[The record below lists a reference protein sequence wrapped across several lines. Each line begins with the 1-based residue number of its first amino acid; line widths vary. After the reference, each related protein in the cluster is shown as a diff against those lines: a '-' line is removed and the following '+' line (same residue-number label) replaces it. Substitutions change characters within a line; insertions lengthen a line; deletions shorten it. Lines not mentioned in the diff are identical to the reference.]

1 MSDLPVIGLHG
12 APRSGTTWIGQIFNS
27 APEVAFR
34 FQPFFAYAFRP
45 RVDAAASSGDLDQI
59 LKDIAATDDD
69 FILQRSGGR
78 MADDGLA
85 FAKSQATQVVYKEAR
100 YHHLLPT
107 LMDIPRFKGV
117 GIIRDP
123 LEVLSSWRRAP
134 REFDPAWD
142 FGAEW
147 REAGLKNAGRIEEFF
162 GYEGWKRAALIFRAM
177 AQRYPDRFRILRYGD
192 LTADPV
198 GVVREL
204 FGFLG
209 LAITDQTPTFL
220 ARSTSRD
227 DGDTY
232 GVFRDLSRRAAP
244 DLPAEVR
251 AAVLDDVT
259 RCDLATYL
267 A

>member
-34 FQPFFAYAFRP
+34 FQPFFAHAFRA
-45 RVDAAASSGDLDQI
+45 RVDAATSAAELDQI
-59 LKDIAATDDD
+59 LKDIAVTEDD
-69 FILQRSGGR
+69 FILQRGR
-78 MADDGLA
+78 PNTDGDLA
-85 FAKSQATQVVYKEAR
+85 FAKSRASVTVYKEAR

-107 LMDIPRFKGV
+107 LMEIPRFKGV

-123 LEVLSSWRRAP
+123 LEALSSWRNAP
-134 REFDPAWD
+134 REFDPTWD
-142 FGAEW
+142 FGTEW
-147 REAGLKNAGRIEEFF
+147 RDARIKNAGRIEEFF
-162 GYEGWKRAALIFRAM
+162 GYEGWKRAALIFQDLA
-177 AQRYPDRFRILRYGD
+177 AKHPDRFRILRYGD

-198 GVVREL
+198 GVVGAL

-209 LAITDQTPTFL
+209 VAMTDQTATFL
-220 ARSTSRD
+220 RRSTSRD

-244 DLPAEVR
+244 DLPDAVR
-251 AAVLDDVT
+251 QAVLEDVA

>member
-34 FQPFFAYAFRP
+34 FQPFFAHAFRP
-45 RVDAAASSGDLDQI
+45 RVDATTSAAALDQI

-69 FILQRSGGR
+69 FILQRAR
-78 MADDGLA
+78 LTDGDLA
-85 FAKSQATQVVYKEAR
+85 FAKVEQSRVVYKEAR

-107 LMDIPRFKGV
+107 LMQIPRFQGV

-123 LEVLSSWRRAP
+123 LEALSSWRAAP

-147 REAGLKNAGRIEEFF
+147 REAGLKNGGRIEEFF
-162 GYEGWKRAALIFRAM
+162 GYEGWKRAALIFQAM
-177 AQRYPDRFRILRYGD
+177 AASYPDRFRILRYCD

-198 GVVREL
+198 GVVSDL

-209 LAITDQTPTFL
+209 LTVSDQTRTFL
-220 ARSTSRD
+220 TRSTSRD

-232 GVFRDLSRRAAP
+232 GVFRDLSRRTAP
-244 DLPAEVR
+244 DVPPEVR
-251 AAVLDDVT
+251 QAVLDDVA

>member
-27 APEVAFR
+27 AREVAFR
-34 FQPFFAYAFRP
+34 FQPFFAHAFRS
-45 RVDAAASSGDLDQI
+45 RVDVATSAADLDQI
-59 LKDIAATDDD
+59 LRDIAATHDD
-69 FILQRSGGR
+69 FVLQRER
-78 MADDGLA
+78 RADGDLA
-85 FAKSQATQVVYKEAR
+85 FAKLEPSQVVYKEAR

-107 LMDIPRFKGV
+107 LMQIPRFKGV

-123 LEVLSSWRRAP
+123 LEALSSWRAAP

-147 REAGLKNAGRIEEFF
+147 REAGLKNGGRIEEFF
-162 GYEGWKRAALIFRAM
+162 GYEGWKRAALIFQDM
-177 AQRYPDRFRILRYGD
+177 AASYPDRFRILRYGD

-198 GVVREL
+198 GVVTDL

-209 LAITDQTPTFL
+209 LAMSDQTRTFL

-232 GVFRDLSRRAAP
+232 GVFRDLSRRTAP
-244 DLPAEVR
+244 DLPPEVR
-251 AAVLDDVT
+251 RAVLDDVA

>member
-27 APEVAFR
+27 APEAAFR
-34 FQPFFAYAFRP
+34 FQPFFAHAFRP
-45 RVDAAASSGDLDQI
+45 RVDAADTPSDLDQI

-69 FILQRSGGR
+69 FILQRGR
-78 MADDGLA
+78 TADRDLT
-85 FAKSQATQVVYKEAR
+85 FSKVEPTRLVYKEAR

-107 LMDIPRFKGV
+107 LMQVPRFKGV

-123 LEVLSSWRRAP
+123 LEVLSSWKAAP

-142 FGAEW
+142 FGTEW
-147 REAGLKNAGRIEEFF
+147 RDAALKNAGRVEEFY
-162 GYEGWKRAALIFRAM
+162 GYEGWKRAALIFEAM
-177 AQRYPDRFRILRYGD
+177 AARYPDRFKILRYGS
-192 LTADPV
+192 LIADPP
-198 GVVREL
+198 GVVSDL

-209 LAITDQTPTFL
+209 VAMTDQTRAFL

-232 GVFRDLSRRAAP
+232 GVFRDLSRRAEP
-244 DLPAEVR
+244 ELPPEVR
-251 AAVLDDVT
+251 QAVLEDVAA
-259 RCDLATYL
+259 CDLATYL

>member
-1 MSDLPVIGLHG
+1 MSALPVIGLHG

-34 FQPFFAYAFRP
+34 FQPFFAHAFRP
-45 RVDAAASSGDLDQI
+45 RVDAAASAGDLDQI
-59 LKDIAATDDD
+59 LKDIAASDDD
-69 FILQRSGGR
+69 FILQRGGQ
-78 MADDGLA
+78 APDNDLV
-85 FAKSQATQVVYKEAR
+85 FAKSPPAQVVYKEAR

-107 LMDIPRFKGV
+107 LMDILRFKGV

-123 LEVLSSWRRAP
+123 LEVLSSWKNAP

-147 REAGLKNAGRIEEFF
+147 REAGLKNGGRIEEFF
-162 GYEGWKRAALIFRAM
+162 GYEGWKRAALIFQAM
-177 AQRYPDRFRILRYGD
+177 TARDPDRFRILRYGD
-192 LTADPV
+192 LVADPV
-198 GVVREL
+198 GVVTEL

-209 LAITDQTPTFL
+209 LAMTEQTQAFL
-220 ARSTSRD
+220 SRSTSRD

-251 AAVLDDVT
+251 TAVLDDVA

>member
-34 FQPFFAYAFRP
+34 FQPFFAHAFRP
-45 RVDAAASSGDLDQI
+45 RVDAATSAADLDQI

-69 FILQRSGGR
+69 FILQRGGKV
-78 MADDGLA
+78 ADKDLA
-85 FAKSQATQVVYKEAR
+85 FAKSAPSHLVYKEAR

-107 LMDIPRFKGV
+107 LMEIPRFQGV

-123 LEVLSSWRRAP
+123 LEALSSWRAAP

-147 REAGLKNAGRIEEFF
+147 REAGLKNSGRIEEFF
-162 GYEGWKRAALIFRAM
+162 GYAGWKRAALIFQDM
-177 AQRYPDRFRILRYGD
+177 AARHPDRFRILRYGD

-198 GVVREL
+198 GVVSAL

-209 LAITDQTPTFL
+209 VGMSEQTATFL
-220 ARSTSRD
+220 GRSTSRD

-244 DLPAEVR
+244 DLPDAVR
-251 AAVLDDVT
+251 QAVLEDVA

>member
-1 MSDLPVIGLHG
+1 MNDLPTIGLHG

-27 APEVAFR
+27 APETAFR
-34 FQPFFAYAFRP
+34 FQPFFAHAFRS
-45 RVDAAASSGDLDQI
+45 RVDAATSAADLEQV
-59 LKDIAATDDD
+59 LRDIAATDDD
-69 FILQRSGGR
+69 FILQRGGGR
-78 MADDGLA
+78 MAKDELA
-85 FAKSQATQVVYKEAR
+85 FAKSAPARVVYKEVR

-107 LMDIPRFKGV
+107 LMRIPGFKGV
-117 GIIRDP
+117 GIVRDP
-123 LEVLSSWRRAP
+123 LEVLASWRAAP

-147 REAGLKNAGRIEEFF
+147 REAGLKNAGRVEEFY
-162 GYEGWKRAALIFRAM
+162 GYEGWKRAALIFQEM
-177 AQRYPDRFRILRYGD
+177 ASLYPDRFRILRYGD

-198 GVVREL
+198 SVVSDL

-209 LAITDQTPTFL
+209 LAMTEQTTGFL

-232 GVFRDLSRRAAP
+232 GVFRDLSRRAEP
-244 DLPAEVR
+244 DLPDAVR
-251 AAVLDDVT
+251 AAVLDDVA

>member
-1 MSDLPVIGLHG
+1 MSDLPVVGLHG

-34 FQPFFAYAFRP
+34 FQPFFAHAFRP
-45 RVDAAASSGDLDQI
+45 RVDAATCAGDLDQI
-59 LKDIAATDDD
+59 LKDIATTDDG
-69 FILQRSGGR
+69 FILQRGR
-78 MADDGLA
+78 ADGDLA

-100 YHHLLPT
+100 YHQLLPT
-107 LMDIPRFKGV
+107 LMDIPRFRGV

-123 LEVLSSWRRAP
+123 LEVLSSWKNAP

-142 FGAEW
+142 FGSEW
-147 REAGLKNAGRIEEFF
+147 REAGLKNAGRVEEFF
-162 GYEGWKRAALIFRAM
+162 GYEGWKRAALTFQAM

-192 LTADPV
+192 LIADPLAAV
-198 GVVREL
+198 SEL

-209 LAITDQTPTFL
+209 LAMTDQTRTFL

-244 DLPAEVR
+244 DLHDEVR
-251 AAVLDDVT
+251 AAVLNDVA
-259 RCDLATYL
+259 RCDLQAYL

>member
-1 MSDLPVIGLHG
+1 MNDLPVIGLHG

-34 FQPFFAYAFRP
+34 FQPFFAHAFRA
-45 RVDAAASSGDLDQI
+45 RVDAATSAGDLDQI
-59 LKDIAATDDD
+59 LRDIAVTEDD
-69 FILQRSGGR
+69 FILQRGR
-78 MADDGLA
+78 PNLDGDLA
-85 FAKSQATQVVYKEAR
+85 FAKSRASVTVYKEAR

-107 LMDIPRFKGV
+107 LMEIPRFRGV

-123 LEVLSSWRRAP
+123 LEALSSWRNAP
-134 REFDPAWD
+134 REFDPTWD
-142 FGAEW
+142 FGTEW
-147 REAGLKNAGRIEEFF
+147 REARLKNAGRIEEFF
-162 GYEGWKRAALIFRAM
+162 GYEGWKRAALIFQDLA
-177 AQRYPDRFRILRYGD
+177 AKHPDRFRILRYGD

-198 GVVREL
+198 GVVGAL

-209 LAITDQTPTFL
+209 VAMTEQTVTFL
-220 ARSTSRD
+220 RRSTSRD

-244 DLPAEVR
+244 DLPDAVR
-251 AAVLDDVT
+251 QAVLEDVA

>member
-1 MSDLPVIGLHG
+1 MIGLHG

-34 FQPFFAYAFRP
+34 FQPFFAHTFRP
-45 RVDAAASSGDLDQI
+45 RIDAVTSAAKLDQI
-59 LKDIAATDDD
+59 LAEIAETQDD
-69 FILQRSGGR
+69 FILQRGDGR
-78 MADDGLA
+78 MAKDELA
-85 FAKSQATQVVYKEAR
+85 FAKSAVARVVYKEVR

-107 LMDIPRFKGV
+107 LMQIPRFKGV

-123 LEVLSSWRRAP
+123 LEVLASWKAAP
-134 REFDPAWD
+134 REFDPVWD

-147 REAGLKNAGRIEEFF
+147 REAGLKNGGRIGEFY
-162 GYEGWKRAALIFRAM
+162 GYEGWKRAALIFQDM
-177 AQRYPDRFRILRYGD
+177 AAQYPDRFRILRYGD

-198 GVVREL
+198 GLVTDL

-209 LAITDQTPTFL
+209 LAMTDQTTAFL

-232 GVFRDLSRRAAP
+232 GVFRDLSRRVEP
-244 DLPAEVR
+244 DLPPDVR
-251 AAVLDDVT
+251 AAVLEDVA

>member
-1 MSDLPVIGLHG
+1 MTDLPVIGLHG

-27 APEVAFR
+27 APEAAFR
-34 FQPFFAYAFRP
+34 FQPFFAHAFRS
-45 RVDAAASSGDLDQI
+45 RVDAARSAADLDQI

-69 FILQRSGGR
+69 FILQRVR
-78 MADDGLA
+78 KADGDLA
-85 FAKSQATQVVYKEAR
+85 FAKTPPSQLVYKEAR

-107 LMDIPRFKGV
+107 LMQIPRFQGV

-123 LEVLSSWRRAP
+123 LEALSSWKNAP
-134 REFDPAWD
+134 REFDPSWD
-142 FGAEW
+142 FGVEW
-147 REAGLKNAGRIEEFF
+147 REAGLKNGGRVEEFF
-162 GYEGWKRAALIFRAM
+162 GYEGWKRAALIFQAM
-177 AQRYPDRFRILRYGD
+177 AATYPDRFRILRYGD
-192 LTADPV
+192 LTADPT
-198 GVVREL
+198 GVVTEL

-209 LAITDQTPTFL
+209 LAMTDQTRTFL

-232 GVFRDLSRRAAP
+232 GVFRDLSNRAAP

-251 AAVLDDVT
+251 AAILDDLA
-259 RCDLATYL
+259 RCDLETYL